1 LKSIAVIVFNTYRND
16 NRVYRTARTL
26 QEEGYEVVVGALYEE
41 GLAREEIDRGLKVER
56 YEMKSRRLPTGR
68 LFGFIK
74 FAEMYL
80 RFIFKYRKF
89 DAIHANDFNPF
100 FLGIIAKWITPGLKV
115 VYDSHEYQSERFD
128 KPEWRRNLIRK
139 TEKKF
144 ARKAD
149 KVITVGRC
157 IAQEYE
163 RLFDLKDVEVI
174 YNVPDV
180 IEVDRSTLLR
190 DVFDLGPEK
199 RVFLYQGGLVR
210 SRGIETLMKAFS
222 TLDDAH
228 AVLVIMGSG
237 ALLPLVEEYA
247 EKCDKIFF
255 LPAVPYEELLNYT
268 ASADV
273 GVVSTQNLCLNNYLC
288 MPNKLFEY
296 IQAGLPILSNNLK
309 ECGSFV
315 VDRQLGF
322 MAEEWE
328 PLSVQETIAKFD
340 DDNLPR
346 FKSNSMQVAGEFNW
360 QVEKEKL
367 KKIYSDLLQ

>member
-1 LKSIAVIVFNTYRND
+1 MKSIAVIVFNTYQND

-41 GLAREEIDRGLKVER
+41 GLPRQEVDRGLKVER
-56 YEMKSRRLPTGR
+56 HEIKSRRLPTGR

-80 RFIFKYRKF
+80 RFIFRYRKF

-100 FLGIIAKWITPGLKV
+100 FLGIMAKWITPGLKV

-128 KPEWRRNLIRK
+128 KPEWRRKLIRK
-139 TEKKF
+139 TEKRF
-144 ARKAD
+144 ARRAD

-180 IEVDRSTLLR
+180 MEVDRSTRLR
-190 DVFDLGPEK
+190 DAFHLGAEK
-199 RVFLYQGGLVR
+199 RIFLYQGGLVR
-210 SRGIETLMKAFS
+210 SRGIETLLEAFS
-222 TLDDAH
+222 TLDDKH
-228 AVLVIMGSG
+228 AVLVVMGSG
-237 ALLPLVEEYA
+237 ALLPLVEEYVA
-247 EKCDKIFF
+247 KCDNIFF
-255 LPAVPYEELLNYT
+255 LPAVPYEQLLNYT

-328 PLSVQETIAKFD
+328 PEAVQRAIAQFD
-340 DDNLPR
+340 EENLPR
-346 FKSNSMQVAGEFNW
+346 FKSNSERAATAFNW

-367 KKIYSDLLQ
+367 KKIYTELFQ